1 MSASQHAMPL
11 LAAFGLATSAGVRA
25 QDKPADAARLAQL
38 ERTVASLQ
46 AQNQSLRDSL
56 VEARRNEKESA
67 EALAQVRTRLAALGK
82 NLLDGGNERL
92 VQAMAD
98 IQVIQEQTATVEASA
113 LALAAAVTEYLRNAV
128 TSDPD
133 ARLRVETSLRELDAA
148 LGLRQKPRP
157 DIRTGSLQQ
166 AKVVSID
173 SESGLL
179 VLNVGEKAGAR
190 IGMTFRLLRGEKA
203 IGEIVLVDV
212 RKEVSG
218 AFIETIQDQSQSVRL
233 GDEASVKVQ

>member
-1 MSASQHAMPL
+1 MHANFHAFPL
-11 LAAFGLATSAGVRA
+11 IAALGLVASAGVGSA
-25 QDKPADAARLAQL
+25 QEAGKVQEL
-38 ERTVASLQ
+38 EQAVANLRT
-46 AQNQSLRDSL
+46 QNQSLRESL
-56 VEARRNEKESA
+56 AEARRSEKESA
-67 EALAQVRTRLAALGK
+67 DALALVRTRLAALGK

-92 VQAMAD
+92 VQAMSD
-98 IQVIQEQTATVEASA
+98 IQVIQEQTAGVEAGA
-113 LALAAAVTEYLRNAV
+113 LGLAAAVREYLRNAV

-133 ARLRVETSLRELDAA
+133 ARLRVETSLRELDVA
-148 LGLRQKPRP
+148 LGLKQKPLP
-157 DIRTGSLQQ
+157 DIRTGSLQR

-179 VLNVGEKAGAR
+179 VLNVGEKEGAR

-212 RKEVSG
+212 RKDVSG
-218 AFIETIQDQSQSVRL
+218 AFIENIQDQSQHARL

>member
-1 MSASQHAMPL
+1 MYASHHAIPFIAAL
-11 LAAFGLATSAGVRA
+11 GLAASAGHGCA
-25 QDKPADAARLAQL
+25 QDAGKVQEL
-38 ERTVASLQ
+38 ERTIAGLR
-46 AQNQSLRDSL
+46 AQNQSLQQSL
-56 VEARRNEKESA
+56 VEARRSEKESA
-67 EALAQVRTRLAALGK
+67 DALALVRTRLSALGK
-82 NLLDGGNERL
+82 NLLEGGNERL

-98 IQVIQEQTATVEASA
+98 IQVIQEQTAVVEASA
-113 LALAAAVTEYLRNAV
+113 LGLAAAVTEYLRNAV

-179 VLNVGEKAGAR
+179 VLNVGEKEGAR
-190 IGMTFRLLRGEKA
+190 IGMTFRLQRGERA

-218 AFIETIQDQSQSVRL
+218 AFIETIQDQSQNVRL

>member
-1 MSASQHAMPL
+1 MHANFHAFPL
-11 LAAFGLATSAGVRA
+11 IAALGLVASAGVGSA
-25 QDKPADAARLAQL
+25 QEVGKVQEL
-38 ERTVASLQ
+38 ERAIANMR
-46 AQNQSLRDSL
+46 AQNQSLRESL
-56 VEARRNEKESA
+56 VEARRGEKESA
-67 EALAQVRTRLAALGK
+67 DALALVRTRLAALGK

-98 IQVIQEQTATVEASA
+98 IQVIQEQTAGVEASA
-113 LALAAAVTEYLRNAV
+113 RGLQAAVREYLRNAV

-133 ARLRVETSLRELDAA
+133 ARLRVETSLRELDVA
-148 LGLRQKPRP
+148 LGLTQKPLP
-157 DIRTGSLQQ
+157 DIRTGSLQR

-179 VLNVGEKAGAR
+179 VLNVGEKEGAR

-203 IGEIVLVDV
+203 LGEIVLVDV
-212 RKEVSG
+212 RKDVCG
-218 AFIETIQDQSQSVRL
+218 AFIENIQDQSQNARL